1 MGKTISLRVQSL
13 RAAACKVVVQI
24 GTPCPPD
31 PIMRQPCADRE
42 EKRVTHR
49 SDTIP
54 IARDQEQ
61 LDLNNPN
68 QRGLLGVALTVSMFM
83 PPHSRWRERP
93 AAGADVR

>member
-1 MGKTISLRVQSL
+1 
-13 RAAACKVVVQI
+13 
-24 GTPCPPD
+24 
-31 PIMRQPCADRE
+31 MRQPCADRE

-68 QRGLLGVALTVSMFM
+68 QRGLLDLEA
-83 PPHSRWRERP
+83 RP
-93 AAGADVR
+93 VRHDSAASDGRAGEQS